1 MAPNSYNQKPHTIPF
16 LQNRIASGPGSTS
29 RPQFPIK
36 RLTAAEM
43 QQNRDKGLC
52 YNCDEK
58 FVLGH
63 RCKKQ
68 MLYLLQLDSTGELE
82 EEACEEGI
90 DDLLDYTAI
99 LKRFLV
105 IWRYLPEL

>member
-16 LQNRIASGPGSTS
+16 LQNKIASGPGSTS
-29 RPQFPIK
+29 RPK

-43 QQNRDKGLC
+43 QQRRDKGLC

-63 RCKKQ
+63 GCKKQ

-82 EEACEEGI
+82 
-90 DDLLDYTAI
+90 
-99 LKRFLV
+99 
-105 IWRYLPEL
+105 